1 VFAGAQPTHK
11 PVVDAAEQL
20 LFLVRDA
27 NNCELREAVEVVD
40 DAGVLQP
47 IDLVKDNDCSRAV
60 VLLESV
66 DEFVVRRRLAVD
78 VDGGAEVVEDLI
90 ERPESG
96 VVAPAVD
103 VGGLDVKDFFPE
115 PFGDEL
121 RDAGLSGAAGP
132 GDDGGVGGFA
142 VRDWF
147 EDA

>member
-27 NNCELREAVEVVD
+27 NNCELRGLWRVD
-40 DAGVLQP
+40 DAGVLQL

-103 VGGLDVKDFFPE
+103 VGGLDVRTSSLSRSVTNFEMQVFPV
-115 PFGDEL
+115 PL
-121 RDAGLSGAAGP
+121 GP

>member
-1 VFAGAQPTHK
+1 
-11 PVVDAAEQL
+11 
-20 LFLVRDA
+20 
-27 NNCELREAVEVVD
+27 VEVVD
-40 DAGVLQP
+40 DAGVLQL

-78 VDGGAEVVEDLI
+78 VDGGAEVVEDPI

-121 RDAGLSGAAGP
+121 RDAGLSVPLGPVTMAVSAGSPFVIGSRTLERWLISASRCSTSRDEPGAK
-132 GDDGGVGGFA
+132 
-142 VRDWF
+142 
-147 EDA
+147 DASIANHLLVTE

>member
-1 VFAGAQPTHK
+1 MSYSCSSWYFVHSDVFAGAQPTHK

-40 DAGVLQP
+40 DAGVLQL

-103 VGGLDVKDFFPE
+103 VGGLDVKDFFP
-115 PFGDEL
+115 
-121 RDAGLSGAAGP
+121 
-132 GDDGGVGGFA
+132 
-142 VRDWF
+142 
-147 EDA
+147 

>member
-40 DAGVLQP
+40 DAGVLQL

>member
-1 VFAGAQPTHK
+1 MQII
-11 PVVDAAEQL
+11 
-20 LFLVRDA
+20 A
-27 NNCELREAVEVVD
+27 NCGEAVEVVD
-40 DAGVLQP
+40 DAGVLQL